1 MTAIDFSLGSRSR
14 LAAHPRLM
22 ELVRIAGTL
31 AKAPAEVVVMHDN
44 RASVVASL
52 TRSILQ
58 PRPFTGVEREL
69 ITAAG
74 TSHVA
79 TPEGAT
85 FAVRDRS
92 GALVGALTL
101 TSEIAPGSVDALHGV
116 ARLISELVD
125 EQAQPSDVLSPDTIL
140 DGLRDAVLVIDSD
153 FRVLFANRAVGNQF
167 GRTPIELVGTSGIDL
182 VHPDDLE
189 VAFEALSRLAGGRE
203 VYRADLRI
211 VHASGDIYRVEV
223 TGNDYSHDPRIGGM
237 VLSFRSDDRDHE
249 LAEELG
255 HERGLLSALLDQ
267 LHDGIVATDRFGVPT
282 LVNQAA
288 RLMHGVATDQP
299 ARDLTLESFLV
310 LDADGTAL
318 HIDAHPV
325 ARVVRG
331 ERLIDE
337 HMSVVSEGRVRHVRV
352 SGQPVVGTSGAQ
364 LGAVVGYHDVTEML
378 VAERELCDRA
388 LHDQLTGLP
397 NRRQLH
403 DHLVWLSERQHD
415 GLVGVCFIDLDGF
428 KLVNDTFGHRSGDA
442 VVRDTARRL
451 LAELAG
457 EHFLARLGGDEFIA
471 VLSGLVHPAEA
482 SAVAERI
489 RAVMRAPFVIGET
502 QIALTTSVGLALSEV
517 GVTGEID
524 EDTLLRQADIALYA
538 AKARGRN
545 RVELFDDHLAQA
557 AEEEQRQ
564 HEMLRNALERG
575 GLVMHFQPIID
586 SDNSDTVGFEALA
599 RCRLADGALVG
610 PDSFL
615 DAANSSGLVW
625 ELDRKAFELSCQAAA
640 TLRRVRPDRTLLM
653 SCNFSALSIVQ
664 SAFVREITDTVARHG
679 MSPSDFCIEITESTA
694 FEAGDLAMTALRELH
709 SLGFVLALDDF
720 GTGYSSLAH
729 LRDLPLA
736 TVKVDRSF
744 VSRLERG
751 TTERAITE
759 AVVHLARTLDLSV
772 VAEGVETIEQLRQV
786 RELGFRFIQGFYYSP
801 ARPLSEVL
809 LTL

>member
-1 MTAIDFSLGSRSR
+1 MTDLDFSLGSRSR

-22 ELVRIAGTL
+22 ELVRIAGAL
-31 AKAPAEVVVMHDN
+31 AKAPAEIAVIHAN

-58 PRPFTGVEREL
+58 PRPFTGVERAL
-69 ITAAG
+69 IDGADL
-74 TSHVA
+74 SHVV
-79 TPEGAT
+79 TGEGAT
-85 FAVRDRS
+85 FAVRDSS
-92 GALVGALTL
+92 GALLAALTL
-101 TSEIAPGSVDALHGV
+101 TGEIVAGSVDALHGV
-116 ARLISELVD
+116 ARLVSELVH
-125 EQAQPSDVLSPDTIL
+125 EQAEASDVLSPGTIL
-140 DGLRDAVLVIDSD
+140 DGLRDAVLIIDAD
-153 FRVLFANRAVGNQF
+153 FRVLFANRAVANQF
-167 GRTPIELVGTSGIDL
+167 GRTPIELVGTNAVEL

-189 VAFEALSRLAGGRE
+189 SALEGLSRLAGNRE
-203 VYRADLRI
+203 VYRVTLRI
-211 VHASGDIYRVEV
+211 VHASGDVYRVEV
-223 TGNDYSHDPRIGGM
+223 TGNDYSHDPRIGGV
-237 VLSFRSDDRDHE
+237 VLSIRSDDRQHE

-255 HERGLLSALLDQ
+255 QERGLLSAVLDQ

-282 LVNQAA
+282 LVNQSA
-288 RLMHGVATDQP
+288 RLMHGVDPDVP
-299 ARDLTLESFLV
+299 ARDLTLGSFLV
-310 LDADGTAL
+310 LDADGTPVEV
-318 HIDAHPV
+318 DAHPV
-325 ARVVRG
+325 ARVARG

-337 HMSVVSEGRVRHVRV
+337 QMSVVSEGSVRHVRV
-352 SGQPVVGTSGAQ
+352 SGRAVVGTGGVQ

-378 VAERELCDRA
+378 VAERELRDRA

-403 DHLVWLSERQHD
+403 DHLVALSERQHD

-442 VVRDTARRL
+442 VVRDAARRL
-451 LAELAG
+451 LTELAG

-471 VLSGLVHPAEA
+471 VLSGMVLPAEA
-482 SAVAERI
+482 RAVAERL
-489 RAVMRAPFVIGET
+489 RAVMRAPFVVGDT
-502 QIALTTSVGLALSEV
+502 RLTLTASVGLALSEV
-517 GVTGEID
+517 GVTGEIN
-524 EDTLLRQADIALYA
+524 EDMLLRQADIALYA

-545 RVELFDDHLAQA
+545 RVEMFDDELALA

-564 HEMLRNALERG
+564 HEMLRNALDRG

-586 SDNSDTVGFEALA
+586 SDNGETVGFEALA
-599 RCRLADGALVG
+599 RCRLATGELVG

-615 DAANSSGLVW
+615 EAANSSGLVW
-625 ELDRKAFELSCQAAA
+625 ELDSRAFELSCQAAA
-640 TLRRVRPDRTLLM
+640 TLRRVEPDRTLLM
-653 SCNFSALSIVQ
+653 SCNFSALSLVQ
-664 SAFVREITDTVARHG
+664 PSFVRQIMESVTRHG

-694 FEAGDLAMTALRELH
+694 FEAGERAIAALRELH
-709 SLGFVLALDDF
+709 AIGFVLALDDF

-729 LRDLPLA
+729 LRDLPLE

-759 AVVHLARTLDLSV
+759 AVVHLAQTLQLSV

-786 RELGFRFIQGFYYSP
+786 RELGFRFIQGFYFSP
-801 ARPLSEVL
+801 ARPLSEIL

>member
-1 MTAIDFSLGSRSR
+1 MTAVESSLGSRSR

-31 AKAPAEVVVMHDN
+31 AKAPAEIVVMHDN

-58 PRPFTGVEREL
+58 PRPFTGAERDL
-69 ITAAG
+69 MSSAG
-74 TSHVA
+74 PSHVS
-79 TPEGAT
+79 TSEGAT

-92 GALVGALTL
+92 GMLVAALTL

-116 ARLISELVD
+116 ARLISELVQ
-125 EQAQPSDVLSPDTIL
+125 EQAQPSDVLAPETIL
-140 DGLRDAVLVIDSD
+140 DGLRDAVLVIGSD

-182 VHPDDLE
+182 LYPDDLD

-203 VYRADLRI
+203 VYRTDLRI

-223 TGNDYSHDPRIGGM
+223 TGNDFSHDPRIGGM

-255 HERGLLSALLDQ
+255 HERGLLSAVLDQ
-267 LHDGIVATDRFGVPT
+267 LHDGIVATDRFGTPT
-282 LVNQAA
+282 LVNQVA
-288 RLMHGVATDQP
+288 RLMHGVATDAA
-299 ARDLTLESFLV
+299 ARDLTFESFAV
-310 LDADGTAL
+310 LDADGAAVDL
-318 HIDAHPV
+318 ADHPV

-331 ERLIDE
+331 ERLVDE
-337 HMSVVSEGRVRHVRV
+337 QMSVVSEGRVRHVRV
-352 SGQPVVGTSGAQ
+352 SGQPVAGTGGAQ
-364 LGAVVGYHDVTEML
+364 IGAVVGYQDVTEML
-378 VAERELCDRA
+378 VAERELRDRA

-403 DHLVWLSERQHD
+403 DHLVGLAERQHD
-415 GLVGVCFIDLDGF
+415 GLVAVCFIDLDGF
-428 KLVNDTFGHRSGDA
+428 KLVNDTFGHRAGDA
-442 VVRDTARRL
+442 VVRDAARRL
-451 LAELAG
+451 LSELAG

-471 VLSGLVHPAEA
+471 VLSDLVLPAQA
-482 SAVAERI
+482 SAVADRI
-489 RAVMRAPFVIGET
+489 RTVIRTPFTVGDT
-502 QIALTTSVGLALSEV
+502 QVTLTASVGVALSEV

-545 RVELFDDHLAQA
+545 RVELFDAELALA
-557 AEEEQRQ
+557 ADEEHRQ
-564 HEMLRNALERG
+564 HEMLRNALDRG
-575 GLVMHFQPIID
+575 GLVMHFQPIVD
-586 SDNSDTVGFEALA
+586 SDNGSTVGFEALA
-599 RCRLADGALVG
+599 RCRLVDGTLVG

-640 TLRRVRPDRTLLM
+640 TLHRVNPDRTLFM

-664 SAFVREITDTVARHG
+664 PAFLQEVMAAVTRNG
-679 MSPSDFCIEITESTA
+679 MAPKDFCIEITESTA
-694 FEAGDLAMTALRELH
+694 FEAGEVAMSALRELH
-709 SLGFVLALDDF
+709 ALGFVLALDDF

-729 LRDLPLA
+729 LRDLPLS

-759 AVVHLARTLDLSV
+759 AVVHLARTLNLSV
-772 VAEGVETIEQLRQV
+772 VAEGVETIEQVRQV

-801 ARPLSEVL
+801 ARPLSEAL
-809 LTL
+809 LAL

>member
-1 MTAIDFSLGSRSR
+1 MTAVESSLGSRSR

-31 AKAPAEVVVMHDN
+31 AKAPAEIVVMHDN

-58 PRPFTGVEREL
+58 PRPFTGAERDL
-69 ITAAG
+69 MSAAG
-74 TSHVA
+74 PSHVS
-79 TPEGAT
+79 TSEGAT

-92 GALVGALTL
+92 GVLVAALTL

-116 ARLISELVD
+116 ARLISELVH
-125 EQAQPSDVLSPDTIL
+125 EQAQPSDVLAPETIL
-140 DGLRDAVLVIDSD
+140 DGLRDAVLVIGSD

-182 VHPDDLE
+182 LHPDDLDI
-189 VAFEALSRLAGGRE
+189 AFEALSRLAGGRE
-203 VYRADLRI
+203 VYRTDLRI

-255 HERGLLSALLDQ
+255 HERGLLSAVLDQ
-267 LHDGIVATDRFGVPT
+267 LHDGIVATDRFGTPT
-282 LVNQAA
+282 LVNQVA
-288 RLMHGVATDQP
+288 RLMHGVATDAA
-299 ARDLTLESFLV
+299 ARDLTFESFAV
-310 LDADGTAL
+310 LDADGAAV
-318 HIDAHPV
+318 DVADHPV

-331 ERLIDE
+331 ERLVDE
-337 HMSVVSEGRVRHVRV
+337 QMSVVSEGRVRHVRV
-352 SGQPVVGTSGAQ
+352 SGQPVAGTGGAQ
-364 LGAVVGYHDVTEML
+364 IGAVVGYQDVTEML
-378 VAERELCDRA
+378 VAERELRDRA

-403 DHLVWLSERQHD
+403 DHLVGLAERQHD
-415 GLVGVCFIDLDGF
+415 GLVAVCFIDLDGF
-428 KLVNDTFGHRSGDA
+428 KLVNDTFGHRAGDA
-442 VVRDTARRL
+442 VVRDAARRL
-451 LAELAG
+451 LSELAG

-471 VLSGLVHPAEA
+471 VLSDLVFPAQA
-482 SAVAERI
+482 SAVADRI
-489 RAVMRAPFVIGET
+489 RMVIRTPFTVGDT
-502 QIALTTSVGLALSEV
+502 QVTLTASVGVALSEV

-545 RVELFDDHLAQA
+545 RVELFDAELALA
-557 AEEEQRQ
+557 ADEEHRQ
-564 HEMLRNALERG
+564 HEMLRNALDRG
-575 GLVMHFQPIID
+575 GLVMHFQPIVD
-586 SDNSDTVGFEALA
+586 SDNGSTVGFEALA
-599 RCRLADGALVG
+599 RCRLVDGTLVG

-640 TLRRVRPDRTLLM
+640 TLRRVNPDRALFM

-664 SAFVREITDTVARHG
+664 PAFLQEVMAAVERNGIA
-679 MSPSDFCIEITESTA
+679 PQDFCIEITESTA
-694 FEAGDLAMTALRELH
+694 FEAGEVAMSALRELH
-709 SLGFVLALDDF
+709 ALGFVLALDDF

-729 LRDLPLA
+729 LRDLPLS

-759 AVVHLARTLDLSV
+759 AVVHLARTLNLSV
-772 VAEGVETIEQLRQV
+772 VAEGVETIEQVRQV

-801 ARPLSEVL
+801 ARPLSEAL
-809 LTL
+809 LAL